1 MKEVNYK
8 INVQTKGAT
17 KEVDDLNKSIKKTG
31 DSSKET
37 QNSLNTL
44 TGGAVSRFSALKTN
58 VLGVV
63 KSFKSLRVAI
73 IASGIGAL
81 VLAVVALGQAFTRS
95 EAGQNKFAK
104 ILGVIGSITGN
115 LLDLLADLGEK
126 LISVFTNPKEA
137 IMSFVKL
144 IRDNIVNRFEGLL
157 ELIPKL
163 GKAINLLFKG
173 QFSEAGKVAT
183 NAVGK
188 VVLGVEDVVEKTQQA
203 TEATKD
209 FIKELERE
217 ASIAAD
223 IADKRAKADKIERAN
238 TVERAKAD
246 REIADLRFKAEQRD
260 LFTATERIKFLED
273 ASALEEKITN
283 QEIEAARLRFEAKSQ
298 ENKLTK
304 STTEDLNE
312 QAQLEAQL
320 IGLETSKLRLQKR
333 LQTSITTFRN
343 EEKALR
349 DAARKEKEEEANE
362 EIENL
367 RKVEAER
374 NKQLQKQIQ
383 EEESVFQFL
392 EAQRATEFEKE
403 LQALI
408 MQYDKKFELA
418 RNNAELEKQLE
429 EQQAIDLAELRK
441 KFSDKTAEEEK
452 KANEQRIKGE
462 QTVLEKKLQMTS
474 DALGAISQLVTAFAG
489 ADEAEQKKAFK
500 INKALSIAQ
509 ALVNTALSVTAA
521 LTAGGNP
528 IKLATGAQFV
538 EAGIAAALGAAQ
550 VAAIA
555 KTRFESSGGGGSSA
569 PSSGLGGAAG
579 GLGSQAPAFNV
590 VGQSGFNQVAQALG
604 QQNSTPIKAFVVSG
618 DVTSAQAL
626 ENNII
631 DTATF

>member
-31 DSSKET
+31 DNSKET

-144 IRDNIVNRFEGLL
+144 IRDNVVNRFEGLL

-217 ASIAAD
+217 ASIAAE

>member
-1 MKEVNYK
+1 M
-8 INVQTKGAT
+8 
-17 KEVDDLNKSIKKTG
+17 
-31 DSSKET
+31 
-37 QNSLNTL
+37 
-44 TGGAVSRFSALKTN
+44 
-58 VLGVV
+58 
-63 KSFKSLRVAI
+63 
-73 IASGIGAL
+73 
-81 VLAVVALGQAFTRS
+81 
-95 EAGQNKFAK
+95 
-104 ILGVIGSITGN
+104 
-115 LLDLLADLGEK
+115 
-126 LISVFTNPKEA
+126 
-137 IMSFVKL
+137 
-144 IRDNIVNRFEGLL
+144 L

-183 NAVGK
+183 NAVDK

-217 ASIAAD
+217 ASIAAE

-362 EIENL
+362 EIDNL

-374 NKQLQKQIQ
+374 NKLLQKQIQ
-383 EEESVFQFL
+383 EEESVSEFL
-392 EAQRATEFEKE
+392 TRKRNTDFENE
-403 LQALI
+403 LLTLVQ
-408 MQYDKKFELA
+408 QYDKRFELA
-418 RNNAELEKQLE
+418 RENAELEKELF
-429 EQQAIDLAELRK
+429 EQQRIDLQALTDKYDKIAEDNQKVVDDK
-441 KFSDKTAEEEK
+441 KIADER
-452 KANEQRIKGE
+452 Q
-462 QTVLEKKLQMTS
+462 LQQQKVQMAS
-474 DALGAISQLVTAFAG
+474 EALGAISQLVTAFAG
-489 ADEAEQKKAFK
+489 KDEEAQRRAFN
-500 INKALSIAQ
+500 INKAISIGQAIISTAQGIIAQ
-509 ALVNTALSVTAA
+509 LAVPQDA
-521 LTAGGNP
+521 LTGLN
-528 IKLATGAQFV
+528 FV
-538 EAGIAAALGAAQ
+538 KAGIVAATGAAQ
-550 VAAIA
+550 VATISQTKFQAQ
-555 KTRFESSGGGGSSA
+555 GGSS
-569 PSSGLGGAAG
+569 PSSPSATGAAG
-579 GLGSQAPAFNV
+579 GTGIGSQAPAFNV

>member
-17 KEVDDLNKSIKKTG
+17 KEVDGLNKSIKKTG

-144 IRDNIVNRFEGLL
+144 IRDNVVNRFEGLL
-157 ELIPKL
+157 ELIPQL

-217 ASIAAD
+217 AKTAAN

-383 EEESVFQFL
+383 EEESVSEFL
-392 EAQRATEFEKE
+392 TRKRNTDFENE
-403 LQALI
+403 LLTLVQ
-408 MQYDKKFELA
+408 QYDKRFELA
-418 RNNAELEKQLE
+418 RENAELEKELF
-429 EQQAIDLAELRK
+429 EQQRIDLQALTDKYDKIAEDNQKVVDDK
-441 KFSDKTAEEEK
+441 KIADER
-452 KANEQRIKGE
+452 Q
-462 QTVLEKKLQMTS
+462 LQQQKVQMAS
-474 DALGAISQLVTAFAG
+474 EALGAISQLVTAFAG
-489 ADEAEQKKAFK
+489 KDEEAQRRAFN
-500 INKALSIAQ
+500 INKAISIGQAIISTAQGIIAQ
-509 ALVNTALSVTAA
+509 LAVPQDA
-521 LTAGGNP
+521 LTGLN
-528 IKLATGAQFV
+528 FV
-538 EAGIAAALGAAQ
+538 KAGIVAATGAAQ
-550 VAAIA
+550 VATISQTKFQAQ
-555 KTRFESSGGGGSSA
+555 GGSS
-569 PSSGLGGAAG
+569 PSSPSATGAG
-579 GLGSQAPAFNV
+579 GGTGIGSQAPAFNV

>member
-1 MKEVNYK
+1 M
-8 INVQTKGAT
+8 
-17 KEVDDLNKSIKKTG
+17 
-31 DSSKET
+31 
-37 QNSLNTL
+37 
-44 TGGAVSRFSALKTN
+44 
-58 VLGVV
+58 LGVV

-203 TEATKD
+203 TAATKD

-343 EEKALR
+343 EEKAFR

-383 EEESVFQFL
+383 EEESVSEFL
-392 EAQRATEFEKE
+392 KRKRNTDFENE
-403 LQALI
+403 LLTLMQ
-408 MQYDKKFELA
+408 QYDKRFELA
-418 RNNAELEKQLE
+418 RGNAELEKELE
-429 EQQAIDLAELRK
+429 EQQRIDLQALTDKYDKIAEDNQKVVDDK
-441 KFSDKTAEEEK
+441 KIADER
-452 KANEQRIKGE
+452 Q
-462 QTVLEKKLQMTS
+462 LQQQKVQMAS
-474 DALGAISQLVTAFAG
+474 EALGAISQLVNAFAG
-489 ADEAEQKKAFK
+489 KDEEAQRRAFN
-500 INKALSIAQ
+500 INKAISIGQAIISTAQGIIAQ
-509 ALVNTALSVTAA
+509 LAVPQDA
-521 LTAGGNP
+521 LTGLN
-528 IKLATGAQFV
+528 FV
-538 EAGIAAALGAAQ
+538 KAGIVAATGAAQ
-550 VAAIA
+550 VATISQTKFQAQ
-555 KTRFESSGGGGSSA
+555 GGSS
-569 PSSGLGGAAG
+569 PSSPSATGAG
-579 GLGSQAPAFNV
+579 GGTGIGSQAPAFNV

>member
-144 IRDNIVNRFEGLL
+144 IRDNVVNRFEGLL

-217 ASIAAD
+217 AKTAAE

-343 EEKALR
+343 EEKALTE
-349 DAARKEKEEEANE
+349 AAKKASDEEAQLK
-362 EIENL
+362 IDNL
-367 RKVEAER
+367 RKVEDER
-374 NKQLQKQIQ
+374 NKLLQKQIQ
-383 EEESVFQFL
+383 EEESVSEFL
-392 EAQRATEFEKE
+392 TRKRNTDFENE
-403 LQALI
+403 LLTLVQ
-408 MQYDKKFELA
+408 QYDKRFELA
-418 RNNAELEKQLE
+418 RENAELEKELFEQLRIDKQALIDKYDKIAE
-429 EQQAIDLAELRK
+429 DKQKVIDDKKIADERQLQQQK
-441 KFSDKTAEEEK
+441 
-452 KANEQRIKGE
+452 
-462 QTVLEKKLQMTS
+462 VQMAS

-489 ADEAEQKKAFK
+489 KDEESQRRAFN
-500 INKALSIAQ
+500 INKAISIGQAIISTAQGIIAQ
-509 ALVNTALSVTAA
+509 LAVPQDA
-521 LTAGGNP
+521 LTGLN
-528 IKLATGAQFV
+528 FV
-538 EAGIAAALGAAQ
+538 KAGIVAATGAAQ
-550 VAAIA
+550 VATISQTKFQAQ
-555 KTRFESSGGGGSSA
+555 GGSS
-569 PSSGLGGAAG
+569 PSSPSATGAG
-579 GLGSQAPAFNV
+579 GGTGIGSQAPAFNV

>member
-8 INVQTKGAT
+8 INVQTKGAS

-44 TGGAVSRFSALKTN
+44 SGGAVSRFSALKTN

-144 IRDNIVNRFEGLL
+144 IRDNVVNRFEGLL

-217 ASIAAD
+217 AKTAAE

-383 EEESVFQFL
+383 EEESVSEFL
-392 EAQRATEFEKE
+392 TRKRNTDFENE
-403 LQALI
+403 LLTLVQ
-408 MQYDKKFELA
+408 QYDKRFELA
-418 RNNAELEKQLE
+418 RENAELEKELF
-429 EQQAIDLAELRK
+429 EQQRIDLQALTDKYDKIAEDNQKVVDDK
-441 KFSDKTAEEEK
+441 KIADEK
-452 KANEQRIKGE
+452 Q
-462 QTVLEKKLQMTS
+462 LQQQKVQMAS
-474 DALGAISQLVTAFAG
+474 DALGAINQLVTSFAG
-489 ADEAEQKKAFK
+489 ASEEAQK
-500 INKALSIAQ
+500 
-509 ALVNTALSVTAA
+509 
-521 LTAGGNP
+521 
-528 IKLATGAQFV
+528 
-538 EAGIAAALGAAQ
+538 
-550 VAAIA
+550 
-555 KTRFESSGGGGSSA
+555 R
-569 PSSGLGGAAG
+569 
-579 GLGSQAPAFNV
+579 AFNI
-590 VGQSGFNQVAQALG
+590 L
-604 QQNSTPIKAFVVSG
+604 
-618 DVTSAQAL
+618 
-626 ENNII
+626 
-631 DTATF
+631 

>member
-137 IMSFVKL
+137 IMSFVNL
-144 IRDNIVNRFEGLL
+144 IRDNVVNRFEGLL

-173 QFSEAGKVAT
+173 EFSEAGKVAT

-343 EEKALR
+343 EEKALIN
-349 DAARKEKEEEANE
+349 AAIKAKKDEAQQ
-362 EIENL
+362 EIDNL

-374 NKQLQKQIQ
+374 NKQLQKQLQ

-429 EQQAIDLAELRK
+429 EQQAIDLQSLRDKHNNIATKSELEN
-441 KFSDKTAEEEK
+441 DKLITDAK
-452 KANEQRIKGE
+452 IKS
-462 QTVLEKKLQMTS
+462 QQDLVSATS
-474 DALGAISQLVTAFAG
+474 SALGSLVTLAG
-489 ADEAEQKKAFK
+489 EGTKVGK
-500 INKALSIAQ
+500 
-509 ALVNTALSVTAA
+509 
-521 LTAGGNP
+521 
-528 IKLATGAQFV
+528 
-538 EAGIAAALGAAQ
+538 AAALAQ
-550 VAAIA
+550 ILIDTASGISSAIA
-555 KTRFESSGGGGSSA
+555 GATAAAAATGPAAPVVTPLLIAQLVGQVLAGVASAKAILSKVEGPTPNIPTNVSTGGGGT
-569 PSSGLGGAAG
+569 GI
-579 GLGSQAPAFNV
+579 GSQAPAFNV

>member
-137 IMSFVKL
+137 IMSFVNL
-144 IRDNIVNRFEGLL
+144 IRDNVVNRFEGLL

-173 QFSEAGKVAT
+173 EFSEAGKVAT

-343 EEKALR
+343 EEKALIN
-349 DAARKEKEEEANE
+349 AAIKAKKDEAQQ
-362 EIENL
+362 EIDNL

-374 NKQLQKQIQ
+374 NKQLQKQLQ

-429 EQQAIDLAELRK
+429 EQQAIDLQALRDKHNNIATKSELEN
-441 KFSDKTAEEEK
+441 DKLITDAK
-452 KANEQRIKGE
+452 IKS
-462 QTVLEKKLQMTS
+462 QQDLVSATS
-474 DALGAISQLVTAFAG
+474 SALGSLVTLAG
-489 ADEAEQKKAFK
+489 EGTKVGK
-500 INKALSIAQ
+500 
-509 ALVNTALSVTAA
+509 
-521 LTAGGNP
+521 
-528 IKLATGAQFV
+528 
-538 EAGIAAALGAAQ
+538 AAALAQ
-550 VAAIA
+550 ILIDTASGISSAIA
-555 KTRFESSGGGGSSA
+555 GATAAAAATGPAAPVVTPLLIAQLVGQVLAGVASAKAILSKVEGPTPNIPTNVSTGGGGT
-569 PSSGLGGAAG
+569 GLD
-579 GLGSQAPAFNV
+579 SQAPAFNV

>member
-44 TGGAVSRFSALKTN
+44 TGGAVGRFSALKTN

-383 EEESVFQFL
+383 EEESVSEFL
-392 EAQRATEFEKE
+392 ARKRNTDFENE
-403 LQALI
+403 LLTLVQ
-408 MQYDKKFELA
+408 QYDKRFELA
-418 RNNAELEKQLE
+418 RGNAELEKELE
-429 EQQAIDLAELRK
+429 EQQRIDLQALTDKHNKIAEDKQKVVDDK
-441 KFSDKTAEEEK
+441 KIADER
-452 KANEQRIKGE
+452 Q
-462 QTVLEKKLQMTS
+462 LQQQKVQMAS
-474 DALGAISQLVTAFAG
+474 EALGAISQLVTAFAG
-489 ADEAEQKKAFK
+489 KDEEAQRRAFN
-500 INKALSIAQ
+500 INKAISIGQAIISTAQGIIAQ
-509 ALVNTALSVTAA
+509 LAVPQDA
-521 LTAGGNP
+521 LTGLN
-528 IKLATGAQFV
+528 FV
-538 EAGIAAALGAAQ
+538 KAGIVAATGAAQ
-550 VAAIA
+550 VATISQTKFQAQ
-555 KTRFESSGGGGSSA
+555 GGSS
-569 PSSGLGGAAG
+569 PSSPSATGAG
-579 GLGSQAPAFNV
+579 GGTGIGSQAPAFNV

>member
-137 IMSFVKL
+137 IMSFVNL
-144 IRDNIVNRFEGLL
+144 IRDNVVNRFEGLL

-173 QFSEAGKVAT
+173 EFSEAGKVAT

-343 EEKALR
+343 EEKALIN
-349 DAARKEKEEEANE
+349 AAIKAKKDEAQQ
-362 EIENL
+362 EIDNL

-374 NKQLQKQIQ
+374 NKQLQKQLQ

-429 EQQAIDLAELRK
+429 EQQAIDLQALRDKHNNIATKSELEN
-441 KFSDKTAEEEK
+441 DKLITDAK
-452 KANEQRIKGE
+452 IKS
-462 QTVLEKKLQMTS
+462 QQDLVSATS
-474 DALGAISQLVTAFAG
+474 SALGSLVTLAG
-489 ADEAEQKKAFK
+489 EGTKVGK
-500 INKALSIAQ
+500 
-509 ALVNTALSVTAA
+509 
-521 LTAGGNP
+521 
-528 IKLATGAQFV
+528 
-538 EAGIAAALGAAQ
+538 AAALAQ
-550 VAAIA
+550 ILIDTASGISSAIA
-555 KTRFESSGGGGSSA
+555 GATAAAAATGPAAPVVTPLLIAQLVGQVLAGVASAKAILSKVEGPTPNIPTNVSTGGGG
-569 PSSGLGGAAG
+569 GGTG
-579 GLGSQAPAFNV
+579 IGSQAPAFNV

>member
-137 IMSFVKL
+137 IMSFVNL
-144 IRDNIVNRFEGLL
+144 IRDNVVNRFEGLL

-173 QFSEAGKVAT
+173 EFSEAGKVAT

-343 EEKALR
+343 EEKALIN
-349 DAARKEKEEEANE
+349 AAIKAKKDEAQQ
-362 EIENL
+362 EIDNL

-374 NKQLQKQIQ
+374 NKQLQKQLQ

-429 EQQAIDLAELRK
+429 EQQAIDLQALRDKHNNIATKSELEN
-441 KFSDKTAEEEK
+441 DKLITDAK
-452 KANEQRIKGE
+452 IKS
-462 QTVLEKKLQMTS
+462 QQDLVSATS
-474 DALGAISQLVTAFAG
+474 SALGSLVTLAG
-489 ADEAEQKKAFK
+489 EGTKVGK
-500 INKALSIAQ
+500 
-509 ALVNTALSVTAA
+509 
-521 LTAGGNP
+521 
-528 IKLATGAQFV
+528 
-538 EAGIAAALGAAQ
+538 AAALAQ
-550 VAAIA
+550 ILIDTASGISSAIA
-555 KTRFESSGGGGSSA
+555 GATAAAAATGPAAPVVTPLLIAQLVGQVLAGVASAKAILSKVEGPTPNIPTNVSTGGGGT
-569 PSSGLGGAAG
+569 GI
-579 GLGSQAPAFNV
+579 GSQAPAFNV

>member
-17 KEVDDLNKSIKKTG
+17 KEVDGLNKSIKKTG

-144 IRDNIVNRFEGLL
+144 IRDNVVNRFEGLL
-157 ELIPKL
+157 ELIPQL

-173 QFSEAGKVAT
+173 EFSAAGKVAT

-203 TEATKD
+203 TESTKD

-217 ASIAAD
+217 AKTAAN

-362 EIENL
+362 EIDNL

-374 NKQLQKQIQ
+374 NKLLQKQIQ
-383 EEESVFQFL
+383 EEESVSEFL
-392 EAQRATEFEKE
+392 TRKRNTDFENE
-403 LQALI
+403 LLTLMQ
-408 MQYDKKFELA
+408 QYDKRFELA

-429 EQQAIDLAELRK
+429 EQQAIDLQALTDKHNKIAEDKQKVIDDK
-441 KFSDKTAEEEK
+441 KIADER
-452 KANEQRIKGE
+452 Q
-462 QTVLEKKLQMTS
+462 LQQQKVQMAS
-474 DALGAISQLVTAFAG
+474 EALGAISQLVTAFAG
-489 ADEAEQKKAFK
+489 KDEEAQRRAFN
-500 INKALSIAQ
+500 INKAISIGQAIISTAQGIIAQ
-509 ALVNTALSVTAA
+509 LAVPQDA
-521 LTAGGNP
+521 LTGLN
-528 IKLATGAQFV
+528 FV
-538 EAGIAAALGAAQ
+538 KAGIVAATGAAQ
-550 VAAIA
+550 VATISQTKFQAQ
-555 KTRFESSGGGGSSA
+555 GGSS
-569 PSSGLGGAAG
+569 PSSPSATGAG
-579 GLGSQAPAFNV
+579 GGTGIGSQAPAFNV

>member
-17 KEVDDLNKSIKKTG
+17 KEVDGLNKSIKKTG

-144 IRDNIVNRFEGLL
+144 IRDNVVNRFEGLL

-217 ASIAAD
+217 ANTAAE

-362 EIENL
+362 EIDNL

-383 EEESVFQFL
+383 EEENVSEFL
-392 EAQRATEFEKE
+392 TRKRNTDFENE
-403 LQALI
+403 LLTLVQ
-408 MQYDKKFELA
+408 QYDKRFELA
-418 RNNAELEKQLE
+418 RENAELEKELF
-429 EQQAIDLAELRK
+429 EQQRIDLQALTDKYDKIAEDNQKVVDDK
-441 KFSDKTAEEEK
+441 KIADER
-452 KANEQRIKGE
+452 Q
-462 QTVLEKKLQMTS
+462 LQQQKVQMAS
-474 DALGAISQLVTAFAG
+474 EALGAISQLVTAFAG
-489 ADEAEQKKAFK
+489 KDEEAQRRAFN
-500 INKALSIAQ
+500 INKAISIGQAIISTAQGIIAQ
-509 ALVNTALSVTAA
+509 LAVPQDA
-521 LTAGGNP
+521 LTGLN
-528 IKLATGAQFV
+528 FV
-538 EAGIAAALGAAQ
+538 KAGIVAATGAAQ
-550 VAAIA
+550 VATISQTKFQAQ
-555 KTRFESSGGGGSSA
+555 GGSS
-569 PSSGLGGAAG
+569 PSSPSATGAAG
-579 GLGSQAPAFNV
+579 GTGIGSQAPAFNV

>member
-17 KEVDDLNKSIKKTG
+17 KEVDGLNKSIKKTG

-144 IRDNIVNRFEGLL
+144 IRDNVVNRFEGLL

-217 ASIAAD
+217 ANTAAE

-383 EEESVFQFL
+383 EEESVSEFL
-392 EAQRATEFEKE
+392 TRKRNTDFENE
-403 LQALI
+403 LLTLMQ
-408 MQYDKKFELA
+408 QYDKRFELA

-429 EQQAIDLAELRK
+429 EQQAIDLQALTDKHNKIAEDKQKVIDDK
-441 KFSDKTAEEEK
+441 KIADER
-452 KANEQRIKGE
+452 Q
-462 QTVLEKKLQMTS
+462 LQQQKVQMAS
-474 DALGAISQLVTAFAG
+474 EALGAISQLVTAFAG
-489 ADEAEQKKAFK
+489 KDEEAQRRAFN
-500 INKALSIAQ
+500 INKAISIGQAIISTAQGIIAQ
-509 ALVNTALSVTAA
+509 LAVPQDA
-521 LTAGGNP
+521 LTGLN
-528 IKLATGAQFV
+528 FV
-538 EAGIAAALGAAQ
+538 KAGIVAATGAAQ
-550 VAAIA
+550 VATISQTKFQAQ
-555 KTRFESSGGGGSSA
+555 GGSS
-569 PSSGLGGAAG
+569 PSSPSATGAAG
-579 GLGSQAPAFNV
+579 GTGIGSQAPAFNV

>member
-343 EEKALR
+343 EEKALIN
-349 DAARKEKEEEANE
+349 AAIKAKKDEAQQ
-362 EIENL
+362 EIDNL

-374 NKQLQKQIQ
+374 NKQLQKQLQ

-429 EQQAIDLAELRK
+429 EQQAIDLQALRDKHNNIATKSELEN
-441 KFSDKTAEEEK
+441 DKLITDAK
-452 KANEQRIKGE
+452 IKS
-462 QTVLEKKLQMTS
+462 QQDLVSATS
-474 DALGAISQLVTAFAG
+474 SALGSLVTLAG
-489 ADEAEQKKAFK
+489 EGTKVGK
-500 INKALSIAQ
+500 
-509 ALVNTALSVTAA
+509 
-521 LTAGGNP
+521 
-528 IKLATGAQFV
+528 
-538 EAGIAAALGAAQ
+538 AAALAQ
-550 VAAIA
+550 ILIDTASGISSAIA
-555 KTRFESSGGGGSSA
+555 GATAAAAATGPAAPVVTPLLIAQLVGQVLAGVASAKAILSKVEGPTPNIPTNVSTGGGGT
-569 PSSGLGGAAG
+569 GI
-579 GLGSQAPAFNV
+579 GSQAPAFNV

>member
-44 TGGAVSRFSALKTN
+44 TGGAVNRFSALKTN

-144 IRDNIVNRFEGLL
+144 IRDNVVNRFEGLL

-217 ASIAAD
+217 ANTAAE

-429 EQQAIDLAELRK
+429 EQQAIDLQALRDKHNNIATKSELEN
-441 KFSDKTAEEEK
+441 DKLITDAK
-452 KANEQRIKGE
+452 IQSQQDLVSA
-462 QTVLEKKLQMTS
+462 TS
-474 DALGAISQLVTAFAG
+474 SALGSLVTLAG
-489 ADEAEQKKAFK
+489 EGTKVGK
-500 INKALSIAQ
+500 
-509 ALVNTALSVTAA
+509 
-521 LTAGGNP
+521 
-528 IKLATGAQFV
+528 
-538 EAGIAAALGAAQ
+538 AAALAQ
-550 VAAIA
+550 ILIDTASGISSAIA
-555 KTRFESSGGGGSSA
+555 GATAAAAATGPAAPVVTPLLIAQLVGQVLAGVASAKAILSKVEGPTPNIPTNVSTGGGG
-569 PSSGLGGAAG
+569 GTGI
-579 GLGSQAPAFNV
+579 GSQAPAFNV